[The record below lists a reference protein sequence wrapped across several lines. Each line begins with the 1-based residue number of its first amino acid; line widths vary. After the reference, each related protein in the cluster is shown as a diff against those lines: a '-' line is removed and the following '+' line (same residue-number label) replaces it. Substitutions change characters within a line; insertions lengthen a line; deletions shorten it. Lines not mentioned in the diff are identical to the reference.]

1 MGKTTGF
8 LEYVRKDD
16 PARPPEERVGDW
28 NEFHLALPN
37 AAREQQGGRCMNC
50 GVPYCQTGMM
60 WEGKAFGCPLHNL
73 IPEWNDMIF
82 AGNRSHALSRLLK
95 TNNFP
100 EFTGRVC
107 PAPCERACIC
117 GIYGDAVTV
126 RDNELCIIEEA
137 FASKAIKRLRP
148 PQWSGRKVCVV
159 GSGPAGLAAADQL
172 NHRGHS
178 VTVVE
183 KEERPGGL
191 LTYGI
196 PNMKLPKDVV
206 KRRVDLMTDEGVSFV
221 CGVDASDPKTARR
234 LLAEYDAVILCCGAG
249 RPRPLGLDT
258 AGVSGVFYGTEYLK
272 AAVERHIFGKAPSL
286 PTAEGRDVVIIG
298 TGDTAS
304 DCVATALRER
314 AASVTQLVRRP
325 ESDYLKNGALP
336 LDYAHEEALAVTG
349 KDPRRF
355 GVQIQSLVTD
365 EAGALTAVVTTDG
378 DTLPCSLLIAATG
391 FAGCEENVCA
401 AFGVETDRTVR
412 TREGS
417 FATSVE
423 KVFAAGDM
431 RRGQSL
437 VVWAIAEGRAAAA
450 EVDEYLIGYT
460 NLVRTM

>member
-107 PAPCERACIC
+107 PAPCEHACIC

-137 FASKAIKRLRP
+137 FASKAIKRRRP

-183 KEERPGGL
+183 KEEQPGGL

-423 KVFAAGDM
+423 KVFSAGDM